1 MGESGMDIQ
10 FDIKNLNGFI
20 SRDEWEA
27 IEPAVEKAHQD
38 LISKT
43 GKGSEFT
50 GWVDLPS
57 KMSDSLID
65 ELEDLGKEVRAHSDC
80 LVSVGIGGSYLGVR
94 ATMEFLVADQ
104 KMPIYYAGNNLSAG
118 YLFHL
123 LERLKDKNVTVVV
136 ISKSGTTTEC
146 ALAFRIIKQFMQTKY
161 DAEELKKHII
171 CATDENRGALKKIA
185 DQEGYK
191 TYPIYD
197 DVGGRFSV
205 LCPAGLV
212 SLAIAGIDIRQLI
225 EGARTAEKKFM
236 TPGIDQNIAHQY
248 AAARFLLHEKGKKI
262 EVLSAFYQRLSYVAE
277 WWKQLF
283 GESEGKNGKGTFP
296 ASLNLTA
303 DLHSMGQ
310 MMQEGERNIFE
321 TFLMIEDSGHKMII
335 PEDDQNL
342 DNFNCVAGKDL
353 DFVNKQAYQATAEAH
368 YEGGVPSM
376 TITLPSCSANAL
388 GQLYYF
394 FQKAVA
400 TTGYLLGV
408 NPFNQ
413 PGVEA
418 YKKKMFVLLGRK

>member
-1 MGESGMDIQ
+1 MDIK
-10 FDIKNLNGFI
+10 FDIKNLDGFI
-20 SRDEWEA
+20 DKNEWKA

-38 LISKT
+38 LINKT
-43 GKGSEFT
+43 GQGSDFT

-65 ELEDLGKEVRAHSDC
+65 ELESLGEEVRAHSDC
-80 LVSVGIGGSYLGVR
+80 LISIGIGGSYLGVR

-104 KMPIYYAGNNLSAG
+104 KMPVYYAGNNLSAG

-123 LERLKDKNVTVVV
+123 LERVKDKNVTVVV

-146 ALAFRIIKQFMQTKY
+146 ALAFRIIKQFMQKKY
-161 DAEELKKHII
+161 SAEELKKRII
-171 CATDENRGALKKIA
+171 CATDANRGALKKIA

-212 SLAIAGIDIRQLI
+212 SLALAGIDIRQLV
-225 EGARTAEKKFM
+225 EGARVAEKKFM
-236 TPGIDQNIAHQY
+236 TPSIDQNIAHQY
-248 AAARFLLHEKGKKI
+248 AAARFLLHQKGKKI
-262 EVLSAFYQRLSYVAE
+262 EVLSSFYQRLPYVAE

-283 GESEGKNGKGTFP
+283 GESEGKDGKGTFP

-310 MMQEGERNIFE
+310 MMQEGERNIYE
-321 TFLMIEDSGHKMII
+321 TFLMVEDSGYKMII
-335 PEDDQNL
+335 PEDAQNL

-353 DFVNKQAYQATAEAH
+353 DFVNKQAYKATAEAH
-368 YEGGVPSM
+368 YEGGVPNM
-376 TITLPSCSANAL
+376 TITLPSFSAHTL

-400 TTGYLLGV
+400 TTGYLMKV

-418 YKKKMFVLLGRK
+418 YKKKMFALLGRK

>member
-1 MGESGMDIQ
+1 MDIQ
-10 FDIKNLNGFI
+10 IDLKNLKGFI
-20 SRDEWEA
+20 EKDEWKA
-27 IEPAVEKAHQD
+27 LEPAIEKAHQD
-38 LISKT
+38 LINKT
-43 GKGSEFT
+43 GLGSDFT

-57 KMSDSLID
+57 KISDSLID
-65 ELEDLGKEVRAHSDC
+65 DLENLGKDIRSHSDC
-80 LVSVGIGGSYLGVR
+80 VISIGIGGSYLGVR

-104 KMPIYYAGNNLSAG
+104 KIPIHYAGNNLSSG

-123 LERLKDKNVTVVV
+123 LEKVKDKRVTVVV

-146 ALAFRIIKQFMQTKY
+146 ALAFRVIKKFMEDKY
-161 DAEELKKHII
+161 SVEELKKRIV
-171 CATDENRGALKKIA
+171 CVTDVHKGALRKIA
-185 DQEGYK
+185 DQQGYK
-191 TYPIYD
+191 AYPIYD
-197 DVGGRFSV
+197 DVGGRYSV

-212 SLAIAGIDIRQLI
+212 SLAIAGADIRQLV
-225 EGARTAEKKFM
+225 EGARVAEKKFM
-236 TPGIDQNIAHQY
+236 TPSLDENIAHQY
-248 AAARFLLHEKGKKI
+248 AAARFLLHQKGKKI
-262 EVLSAFYQRLSYVAE
+262 EVLSTFYQRLSYVAE

-283 GESEGKNGKGTFP
+283 GESEGKDGKGTFP

-321 TFLMIEDSGHKMII
+321 TFLMVEDSGHKMII
-335 PEDDQNL
+335 PDDDQNL

-353 DFVNKQAYQATAEAH
+353 DFVNKQAYLATSEAH

-376 TITLPSCSANAL
+376 TITLPSCSAHAL

-400 TTGYLLGV
+400 TTGYLMGV

-418 YKKKMFVLLGRK
+418 YKKKMFALLGRK

>member
-1 MGESGMDIQ
+1 MDIKL
-10 FDIKNLNGFI
+10 DIKNLNGFI
-20 SRDEWEA
+20 DKAEWKE

-38 LISKT
+38 LINKT
-43 GKGSEFT
+43 GQGSDFT

-57 KMSDSLID
+57 RISDSLID
-65 ELEDLGKEVRAHSDC
+65 ELENLGEEVRSHSDC
-80 LVSVGIGGSYLGVR
+80 LISIGIGGSYLGVR

-104 KMPIYYAGNNLSAG
+104 KMPIYYAGNNLSSG

-123 LERLKDKNVTVVV
+123 LEKIKDKNVTVVV

-146 ALAFRIIKQFMQTKY
+146 ALAFRIIKQFMQEKY
-161 DAEELKKHII
+161 SPEELKKHII
-171 CATDENRGALKKIA
+171 CATDANRGALKKIA

-212 SLAIAGIDIRQLI
+212 SLALAGIDIRQLI
-225 EGARTAEKKFM
+225 EGAKLAEKELM
-236 TPGIDQNIAHQY
+236 EPNIDKNIAHQY
-248 AAARFLLHEKGKKI
+248 AAARFLLHQKGKKI
-262 EVLSAFYQRLSYVAE
+262 EVLSAFYQRLSYIAE

-283 GESEGKNGKGTFP
+283 GESEGKDGKGTFP

-310 MMQEGERNIFE
+310 MMQEGERNVFE
-321 TFLMIEDSGHKMII
+321 TFLMVEDSGHKMVI
-335 PEDDQNL
+335 PEDVQNL

-353 DFVNKQAYQATAEAH
+353 DFVNKQAYKATAEAH
-368 YEGGVPSM
+368 YEGGVPNM
-376 TITLPSCSANAL
+376 TITLPLFSAHVL

-400 TTGYLLGV
+400 TTGYLIEV